1 MKRRKLVALFMAVA
15 MGAALVACGGSD
27 SSSGSENEAAEGE
40 SGDGE
45 SLSGDLVIY
54 TSAPEADNNA
64 ILTAFGDLYPD
75 VNIEL
80 IQGNQGEG
88 IARIQAEADNPTIDV
103 MYTGI
108 NDTDGDT
115 YADLFEAYESE
126 SNSDNPEEF
135 QSNGFYNYC
144 MVSTCC
150 ICVNTDLA
158 DELGVEIKGYEDL
171 TDPELEGKFIMSDP
185 TASSSAWNNVCNLFT
200 IYGNDSQEAW
210 DLMEDLLA
218 NGMVVT
224 DSSSACFNNVQ
235 AGEYV
240 AGITYEGGPIDL
252 LSNGADNIEIVYP
265 EEGVS
270 GSIFASAI
278 VKDAPDMDN
287 AKAFVDWM
295 TSLEGQQA
303 MLDNGSPQ
311 RRIADGIDFS
321 TGVVPELDTE
331 LLGRDTEWLVENKDA
346 MIEKWTELYTQYH
359 N

>member
-1 MKRRKLVALFMAVA
+1 MKKRKWLAVLMAVA
-15 MGAALVACGGSD
+15 MVGTLAACGSSD
-27 SSSGSENEAAEGE
+27 SSSGEESEEASDE
-40 SGDGE
+40 SSG
-45 SLSGDLVIY
+45 LSGDLVIY

-64 ILTAFGDLYPD
+64 ILNTFGEQNPDL
-75 VNIEL
+75 NIEI

-115 YADLFEAYESE
+115 YKDLFEQYDSP
-126 SNSDNPEEF
+126 SNEDNPEEY

-144 MVSTCC
+144 IVSTCC

-158 DELGVEIKGYEDL
+158 DELGVEIKGYQDL
-171 TDPELEGKFIMSDP
+171 TNPELKGKFIMSDP
-185 TASSSAWNNVCNLFT
+185 TESSSAWNNVCNLFT
-200 IYGNDSQEAW
+200 IYGNDSDEAW
-210 DLMEDLLA
+210 DLMENLLA
-218 NGMVVT
+218 NGMVIT

-252 LSNGADNIEIVYP
+252 LSNGAENIEIVYP

-270 GSIFASAI
+270 GSIFGSAI
-278 VKDAPDMDN
+278 VKNAQNEEN

-295 TSLEGQQA
+295 TSLDGQQT

-311 RRIADGIDFS
+311 RRIATDIDFS
-321 TGVVPELDTE
+321 KGEVPELDSE
-331 LLGRDTEWLVENKDA
+331 LLTRDTQWLIDNKEA
-346 MIEKWTELYTQYH
+346 MIEKWTELYTQYY